1 MLTVNKGLSA
11 RTKNRIDSLAR
22 VFETSTNDTSRL
34 TVLIY
39 IGESLFISL
48 PDSAVATFNRVIDH
62 SNTKLESKDLNDLVK
77 KFYKKCLA
85 TAFADIGVIY
95 QNTGN
100 YHQSI
105 VSAKKGLDI
114 QREIGDEFEVSTSLN
129 NIGASFINQGDMVR
143 ALQYLH
149 ESLKIR
155 ERLNNKKAVSIT
167 LNNIGSIYHNIGD
180 DRNAL
185 IYYQKS
191 LRMCE
196 ELGAED
202 GIAFLLN
209 NIGVIYKKE
218 GNYDKALDHYQK
230 SLALF
235 TKKNAKKGQSKS
247 LSNIG
252 SLYMETGK
260 YEQAL
265 PYYKKSLEI
274 QEELNDKSGISHVLC
289 NMGSVYL
296 MQKKFTKGVE
306 LGNKSILIS
315 KEIGNVENIKDAAS
329 LLYKLNK
336 LSGQSKIALEN
347 YELYIQMRDSISN
360 ESNRKASI
368 KSQLKYEYEKQA
380 AADSVVHAKE
390 SEIKNAE
397 LARQKAEISA
407 KKNQQYALFGGLG
420 LVMIFAGFMYNR
432 FKVTQKQKSIIEE
445 QKEVVEEQKKLVEE
459 KQKEVLDSIQYA
471 RRIQMALI
479 PKDKRIEAMINR
491 TKKQS

>member
-1 MLTVNKGLSA
+1 MLAVSKGLSV
-11 RTKNRIDSLAR
+11 RVKSKIDSLAR
-22 VFETSTNDTSRL
+22 VFQTSTNDTTRL

-48 PDSAVATFNRVIDH
+48 PDSAVATFIKVIDH
-62 SNTKLESKDLNDLVK
+62 SNAKLESKDLKLLEK

-105 VSAKKGLDI
+105 LYAMKGLDI

-129 NIGASFINQGDMVR
+129 NLGASFSNQGDMVR

-155 ERLNNKKAVSIT
+155 ERLNNKTAISVT

-180 DRNAL
+180 ETNAL

-191 LRMCE
+191 LRICE

-230 SLALF
+230 SLDLF
-235 TKKNAKKGQSKS
+235 TKKNSKKGQSKS

-252 SLYMETGK
+252 SLYIKTGK

-265 PYYKKSLEI
+265 QYYKKSLEI

-306 LGNKSILIS
+306 LGNKSISIS

-347 YELYIQMRDSISN
+347 YELYIQMRDSINN

-380 AADSVVHAKE
+380 AADSVAHAKD

-397 LARQKAEISA
+397 LAKQKAEITA
-407 KKNQQYALFGGLG
+407 KKNQQYALFSGLF
-420 LVMIFAGFMYNR
+420 LVCVFGVFMFNR
-432 FKVTQKQKSIIEE
+432 YKVTQKQKSVIEH
-445 QKEVVEEQKKLVEE
+445 QKEIVEDQKKLVEE
-459 KQKEVLDSIQYA
+459 KQKEILDSIHYA
-471 RRIQMALI
+471 RRIQLAQI
-479 PKDKRIEAMINR
+479 PNEKRVSGMLNKL
-491 TKKQS
+491 KKS

>member
-1 MLTVNKGLSA
+1 MLAVSKGLSV
-11 RTKNRIDSLAR
+11 RVKSKIDSLAR
-22 VFETSTNDTSRL
+22 VFQTSTNDTTRL

-48 PDSAVATFNRVIDH
+48 PDSAVATFNKVIDH
-62 SNTKLESKDLNDLVK
+62 SNAKLESNDLK
-77 KFYKKCLA
+77 GIERKFYKKCLA
-85 TAFADIGVIY
+85 TAFADIGVIH

-100 YHQSI
+100 YHQSN
-105 VSAKKGLDI
+105 VFAKKGLDI

-129 NIGASFINQGDMVR
+129 NMGASFINQGDLVR

-155 ERLNNKKAVSIT
+155 ERLNNKVAVSIT

-180 DRNAL
+180 DKNAL
-185 IYYQKS
+185 VYYQKS
-191 LRMCE
+191 LRICE

-218 GNYDKALDHYQK
+218 GNYDKALAHYQK

-252 SLYMETGK
+252 SLYIETGK

-265 PYYKKSLEI
+265 QYYKKSLEI

-296 MQKKFTKGVE
+296 IQRSFSKGIE
-306 LGNKSILIS
+306 LGKKSMLIS

-329 LLYKLNK
+329 LLFKLNK
-336 LSGQSKIALEN
+336 SSGQSKLALEN
-347 YELYIQMRDSISN
+347 YELYIQMRDSINN

-380 AADSVVHAKE
+380 AADSVAHAKD

-397 LARQKAEISA
+397 LAKQKAEITA
-407 KKNQQYALFGGLG
+407 KKNQQYALFSGLF
-420 LVMIFAGFMYNR
+420 LVCVFGVFMFNR
-432 FKVTQKQKSIIEE
+432 FKVTQKQKLLIEN
-445 QKEVVEEQKKLVEE
+445 QKQVVERQKLLVEH
-459 KQKEVLDSIQYA
+459 KQKEILDSIQYA
-471 RRIQMALI
+471 KRIQMAQI
-479 PKDKRIEAMINR
+479 PGEKQVYVYLKRL
-491 TKKQS
+491 KK